1 MVHVLDQHWRRF
13 EVDIEVFECIR
24 PRLAHGFAL
33 KFDIDRGSVARRH
46 AMNAIHGSRSLRGAQ
61 TLAASEPDYLHIDF
75 LIWIIIWPSMVKYGV
90 KRARVENG
98 RF

>member
-1 MVHVLDQHWRRF
+1 MVHVLDQNWRRL
-13 EVDIEVFECIR
+13 EVNIEVFECIR

-33 KFDIDRGSVARRH
+33 KLDIDRGSVARRH
-46 AMNAIHGSRSLRGAQ
+46 AMNAIHGSRSLPGAQ

-75 LIWIIIWPSMVKYGV
+75 LIWIIIWANMVECGV
-90 KRARVENG
+90 KRVRVENG